1 MSSLM
6 PDKSRR
12 NNEETNE
19 TSSLIG
25 SLNEEDATVPAQ
37 VYSSNSQ
44 AKLRSKSNA
53 NGSSYNYKSIKDI
66 LTKRSSQNTD
76 NIIQQQQLLQQQ
88 QQLIYSQ
95 LVNVINDRRSKFKQN
110 ASFIILL
117 VVNLLE
123 RFAFYGLISNFILY
137 LNKQPLFWES
147 YNASIILFMFFGI
160 TYISS
165 LIGGWVADS
174 LIGKFTTICLSF
186 SIYIFGYLT
195 FPYISYDKDEIPNI
209 CSYSHTNLNK
219 TTLTQMFSY
228 KNYTQFFTESNRDL
242 SKISVTD
249 RDLFDETCSW
259 LIILTCISIAIG
271 VGFIKA
277 NLGPFGAD
285 QVISRGQTMVFKYFN
300 WLYWSINL
308 GSLSSIL
315 VLAYIQQNYS
325 FFIGYLIPLIA
336 LVLSFVLFICGK
348 YYLFSKLK
356 LFSYNLQFQ

>member
-1 MSSLM
+1 M
-6 PDKSRR
+6 PDKSRVK
-12 NNEETNE
+12 NEEINE

-25 SLNEEDATVPAQ
+25 SSTEEDARVPATA
-37 VYSSNSQ
+37 SSNKNQ
-44 AKLRSKSNA
+44 AKHRNKSTS
-53 NGSSYNYKSIKDI
+53 NGNSYNYKSIKDI
-66 LTKRSSQNTD
+66 LTKRSSQNAD

-95 LVNVINDRRSKFKQN
+95 LVNVINDRRSKCKQN
-110 ASFIILL
+110 ASFIIILI
-117 VVNLLE
+117 VSLLE

-186 SIYIFGYLT
+186 SIYIIGYLI
-195 FPYISYDKDEIPNI
+195 FPYISYDKDQIPNI
-209 CSYSHTNLNK
+209 CSYSHTNSNK
-219 TTLTQMFSY
+219 TTLTQIFSF
-228 KNYTQFFTESNRDL
+228 KNYTGYYTESHRDL
-242 SKISVTD
+242 SKLSMTD

-259 LIILTCISIAIG
+259 LIILTSISIAIG

-336 LVLSFVLFICGK
+336 LLLSFILFISGK
-348 YYLFSKLK
+348 LLI
-356 LFSYNLQFQ
+356 YNYSLHVIHIRRFKS